1 MGFLRNYAH
10 NRYDVYLF
18 LLIVSTMFGIYGG
31 ALTAPRLMTII
42 LLPSLLGKLTRT
54 TMNYITPI
62 VVFFAF
68 WFAYM
73 VLSLLWTPDR
83 GRGVEELLYYI
94 VHMVYFVEI
103 IVFGI
108 YAKNPIKTVAFS
120 WLFAFLCTSVIAGW
134 EITTDH
140 HLSVAHQ
147 GEDRTFRHGGSDVF
161 YQRYASVTFY
171 NYNNYVVY
179 ICYALPF
186 FYFLLSSV
194 KEFSHKFISTMA
206 VVAAL
211 ILSIVIILYNAS
223 RGGIITYVGLLIL
236 YGLFFSRSRKSGR
249 YAFVFFVVLLV
260 AIAISRPELFDTILY
275 RLESRSMFDGS
286 GRMGIWKTAFDAF
299 GKTIGLGAGLG
310 GVSDA
315 MEGAGSTVITIPH
328 NMFVELLL
336 EHGIFVFLFVIA
348 FLIRLFFKGCRSDK
362 LYKQTIIMAF
372 ISFVSTFI
380 ISSGYLLHPQ
390 TWAYF
395 ASLFIFAYLAPQKN
409 SYVQN

>member
-1 MGFLRNYAH
+1 MGSLRYYAH

-18 LLIVSTMFGIYGG
+18 ILIVSTMFGIYGG

-42 LLPSLLGKLTRT
+42 LLPSLLSKMTRT
-54 TMNYITPI
+54 TLKLIAPI

-68 WFAYM
+68 WFVYM
-73 VLSLLWTPDR
+73 LLSLLWTPDN
-83 GRGVEELLYYI
+83 GRGIEELLYYI

-103 IVFGI
+103 IVFAI
-108 YAKNPIKTVAFS
+108 YAENPIKTVAFS
-120 WLFAFLCTSVIAGW
+120 WLLAFLCTSIIAGW

-147 GEDRTFRHGGSDVF
+147 GEDRLFRHGGSDVF

-179 ICYALPF
+179 ICYCLPF

-194 KEFSHKFISTMA
+194 REFSHRVISTIA

-223 RGGIITYVGLLIL
+223 RGGIITFVGLLFF
-236 YGLFFSRSRKSGR
+236 YGLFFSRNRKSGR
-249 YAFVFFVVLLV
+249 FAFVFFIALLAV
-260 AIAISRPELFDTILY
+260 IFLTRQGLLDAIQF
-275 RLESRSMFDGS
+275 RLESSSMFDDS
-286 GRMGIWKTAFDAF
+286 GRMIIWKSAFDAF
-299 GKTIGLGAGLG
+299 GNTFGLGTGLG

-315 MEGAGSTVITIPH
+315 MKGTGSVVITIPH
-328 NMFVELLL
+328 NMFLELLL
-336 EHGIFVFLFVIA
+336 EHGALVFLFVMA
-348 FLIRLFFKGCRSDK
+348 FLIRLFLKGWRSDK
-362 LYKQTIIMAF
+362 LCKQTIVLAY

-380 ISSGYLLHPQ
+380 ISSGYLLLPQ

-395 ASLFIFAYLAPQKN
+395 ASLFVFAYLMPKN
-409 SYVQN
+409 VSYV